1 MFGFV
6 IITTAFKNIK
16 SKFTKKDMVCSIKI
30 IINKKSKCI
39 KSIIDTGNFL
49 REPISKLPV
58 IVVEKR
64 ALEKIIPNYI
74 LDNLENIINGE
85 EVELKEYI
93 SKVRLIPFSSL
104 GRENGMLLGI
114 KADAILIE
122 TEEKSVILNN
132 AIIGVY
138 NGILNK
144 MGKYQALIGLEI
156 LEENDEINNCVKNYI
171 G

>member
-1 MFGFV
+1 
-6 IITTAFKNIK
+6 
-16 SKFTKKDMVCSIKI
+16 MVCNIKI
-30 IINKKSKCI
+30 IIDKKSKYI

-64 ALEKIIPNYI
+64 ALEKIIPDYI
-74 LDNLENIINGE
+74 LENLNNIINGE

-93 SKVRLIPFSSL
+93 SKIRLIPFSSL
-104 GRENGMLLGI
+104 GRENGMLLGV

-122 TEEKSVILNN
+122 TEEKSVVLND

-144 MGKYQALIGLEI
+144 MGKYQALIGLDV
-156 LEENDEINNCVKNYI
+156 LEENDKVNEYAKNYI

>member
-1 MFGFV
+1 
-6 IITTAFKNIK
+6 
-16 SKFTKKDMVCSIKI
+16 MVCNIKI
-30 IINKKSKCI
+30 IIDKKSKYI

-64 ALEKIIPNYI
+64 ALEKIIPDYI
-74 LDNLENIINGE
+74 LENLNNIINGE

-93 SKVRLIPFSSL
+93 SKIRLIPFSSL
-104 GRENGMLLGI
+104 GRENGMLLGV

-122 TEEKSVILNN
+122 TEEKSVVLND

-144 MGKYQALIGLEI
+144 MGKYQALIGLDV
-156 LEENDEINNCVKNYI
+156 LEENDKINEYVKNYI

>member
-1 MFGFV
+1 
-6 IITTAFKNIK
+6 
-16 SKFTKKDMVCSIKI
+16 MVCNIKI
-30 IINKKSKCI
+30 IIDKKSKYI

-64 ALEKIIPNYI
+64 ALEKIIPDYI
-74 LDNLENIINGE
+74 LENLNNIINGE

-93 SKVRLIPFSSL
+93 SKIRLIPFSSL
-104 GRENGMLLGI
+104 GRENGMLLGV

-122 TEEKSVILNN
+122 TEEKSVVLND

-144 MGKYQALIGLEI
+144 MGKYQALIGLDV
-156 LEENDEINNCVKNYI
+156 LEENDKVNEYVKNYI